1 MTPTATNFWI
11 RWRVRIGY
19 PVALAYLTLAR
30 PTPRALA
37 IGALVGAL
45 GIAIRA
51 WAAGY
56 LRKHEALAV
65 SGPYAFTRNP
75 LYFGSMILAAGFVV
89 AGDSLWAA
97 IIVAAYLA
105 LFYPAVM
112 KREEGE
118 LRAHYGDAFVDYA
131 ARVPLFWPRL
141 RPAPQPRDRSPR
153 ETQPTSRDSQFASR
167 QSQPVPGEM
176 PSARESES
184 APREAQPAGRES
196 ELVPGEPSPSVRFSS
211 QLYRRNREYQA
222 ALGFLVGLAL
232 LCAKMLF
239 LPNFPR

>member
-1 MTPTATNFWI
+1 MTLAATNFWI

-19 PVALAYLTLAR
+19 PVALAYLIFAKPTLR
-30 PTPRALA
+30 SLA

-75 LYFGSMILAAGFVV
+75 LYFGSVILAAGFVV
-89 AGDSLWAA
+89 SGDSLWAA

-118 LRAHYGDAFVDYA
+118 LHAHYGNAFVDYA

-141 RPAPQPRDRSPR
+141 RSAPPPR
-153 ETQPTSRDSQFASR
+153 ES
-167 QSQPVPGEM
+167 
-176 PSARESES
+176 
-184 APREAQPAGRES
+184 
-196 ELVPGEPSPSVRFSS
+196 SPRFSS

-232 LCAKMLF
+232 LCVKMLL

>member
-1 MTPTATNFWI
+1 MTSAATNFWI

-19 PVALAYLTLAR
+19 TVALAYLVLAR
-30 PTPRALA
+30 PTARSLA
-37 IGALVGAL
+37 VGALVGAL

-75 LYFGSMILAAGFVV
+75 LYFGSVILAAGFVV
-89 AGDSLWAA
+89 AGDSLWTA

-141 RPAPQPRDRSPR
+141 CPAPQHERAPR
-153 ETQPTSRDSQFASR
+153 ETQPASRDSQFAS
-167 QSQPVPGEM
+167 GEM
-176 PSARESES
+176 PSVARDGQI
-184 APREAQPAGRES
+184 A
-196 ELVPGEPSPSVRFSS
+196 PGEPSTPVCFSS

-232 LCAKMLF
+232 LWAKMHWFRYF
-239 LPNFPR
+239 LW

>member
-1 MTPTATNFWI
+1 MTPAATNFWI

-19 PVALAYLTLAR
+19 PMALAYLILAR
-30 PTPRALA
+30 PAPRSLA

-75 LYFGSMILAAGFVV
+75 LYFGSVILAAGFVV

-97 IIVAAYLA
+97 VIVGAYLA

-112 KREEGE
+112 KREEAE
-118 LRAHYGDAFVDYA
+118 LRVHYGEAFVDYA

-141 RPAPQPRDRSPR
+141 FPAPQPRAFRDA
-153 ETQPTSRDSQFASR
+153 QPASRDSQFAS
-167 QSQPVPGEM
+167 GEG
-176 PSARESES
+176 S
-184 APREAQPAGRES
+184 AP
-196 ELVPGEPSPSVRFSS
+196 VRFSS

-222 ALGFLVGLAL
+222 GLGFLVGLAL
-232 LCAKMLF
+232 LCAKMLL
-239 LPNFPR
+239 LPHLPR

>member
-1 MTPTATNFWI
+1 MTPAATNFWI

-19 PVALAYLTLAR
+19 PVALAYLVLAR
-30 PTPRALA
+30 PTPRSLA

-75 LYFGSMILAAGFVV
+75 LYFGSVILAAGFVV
-89 AGDSLWAA
+89 AGDSLRAG
-97 IIVAAYLA
+97 IIVVAYLA

-141 RPAPQPRDRSPR
+141 PPAPQRDQAPRDA
-153 ETQPTSRDSQFASR
+153 QPISRDSQIPS
-167 QSQPVPGEM
+167 GEM
-176 PSARESES
+176 PSAARENESVPRETRPAARESEF
-184 APREAQPAGRES
+184 
-196 ELVPGEPSPSVRFSS
+196 VPGEALAPVRFSS

-232 LCAKMLF
+232 LCAKML
-239 LPNFPR
+239 LLTNFPR